1 MARLVVQPDTRQVHW
16 SRRRLGRDAAALGL
30 GSFPAA
36 LAACGPLGPVQPKG
50 ADPSSLS
57 GEVTVMHAGNAPT
70 GDSERR
76 WNRLKGVFQ
85 ERYPKLSLNLVWDP
99 RLYADRKLEVL
110 MAADSVPPVASLR
123 RQAEIP
129 RLAFLKGALPLDPY
143 VNKSTIVKRSDYY
156 EKALAGHTLDGKL
169 YVIPH
174 DMTLFALFYNK
185 DLFAQQGLKPPD
197 HTWDYDDWQQAAV
210 RLTKTASGGASGP
223 RTQFGV
229 EMPTWWA
236 IHYLGAKGI
245 DLLDGGVGIKPPPQW
260 QVTYD
265 KADTIAGYKWQQDQW
280 CRYGSA
286 IPSADAGDPAMAAE
300 EQMTFERGKAAMRF
314 VDSSAATGFHER
326 IKDFKWDVLL
336 PPLGDK
342 KKPRVTTMIGRGY
355 GLMSGA
361 KNLDAGWAFIELY
374 NDPKRFLQDVVEAGG
389 GPYGSRAIMESK
401 EYRASPVPPIDK
413 SVWVEGLKTARFFPE
428 PGWELS
434 LIADTSAITAP
445 IGDIWKCKESPE
457 AVLRPYG
464 QQINKLLKEKAGGR

>member
-1 MARLVVQPDTRQVHW
+1 MAEQERGLLRR
-16 SRRRLGRDAAALGL
+16 SRRRSVHAAMALALG
-30 GSFPAA
+30 GFPAA
-36 LAACGPLGPVQPKG
+36 SAACVPPGPARTKD

-70 GDSERR
+70 GDAERR
-76 WNRLKGVFQ
+76 WNRLKGAFQ
-85 ERYPKLSLNLVWDP
+85 ERYPRLMLNLVWDP

-143 VNKSTIVKRSDYY
+143 VNKSAVVKRGDYY
-156 EKALAGHTLDGKL
+156 DKALAGHTLDGKL
-169 YVIPH
+169 YVVPH

-185 DLFAQQGLKPPD
+185 DLFARQGLKPPD
-197 HTWDYDDWQQAAV
+197 HTWDYEDWQQAAV
-210 RLTKTASGGASGP
+210 RLTRTAGGGASGP

-229 EMPTWWA
+229 EMPTWWV
-236 IHYLGAKGI
+236 IHHLGAKGI
-245 DLLDGGVGIKPPPQW
+245 DLLDGGVGIKPVQQW
-260 QVTYD
+260 QVTHD
-265 KADTIAGYKWQQDQW
+265 KPETVAGYRWQQEQW
-280 CRYGSA
+280 CRYGCA
-286 IPSADAGDPAMAAE
+286 VPTADAGDLAMATE

-314 VDSSAATGFHER
+314 VDSSAAIGFHDR
-326 IKDFKWDVLL
+326 VKDFQWDVVL

-342 KKPRVTTMIGRGY
+342 KKTRITTMIGRGY

-361 KNLDAGWAFIELY
+361 KNLDAGWAFIEVF
-374 NDPKRFLQDVVEAGG
+374 NDPKRFLQDVAEAGG
-389 GPYGSRAIMESK
+389 GPYGSRAVMESR
-401 EYRASPVPPIDK
+401 EYRSSPVPPADKNVWID
-413 SVWVEGLKTARFFPE
+413 GLKTGRFFPE

-434 LIADTSAITAP
+434 LVADTSSVTAP

-464 QQINKLLKEKAGGR
+464 QQINRLIREKVGGR